1 MKPETN
7 SRPLVLLDVDGV
19 INDLNR
25 LRRGHDRSDTHTTL
39 TSNGFRVVVPDYM
52 PVLIQ
57 WLCSVADVHW
67 CTTWRHRANDE
78 IATHL
83 GIPALPVVD
92 DGTDDR
98 HVGWKA
104 AAARD
109 LAAAALAEGRRVLWI
124 EDFYDD
130 PPVDEMP
137 FGVDFLDTASDE
149 NFELVLTVDMIPEW
163 LWVLATPSGTWGGS
177 GGGSSNDSPKAA

>member
-1 MKPETN
+1 MT
-7 SRPLVLLDVDGV
+7 SIRQLRPLVLLDVDGV
-19 INDLNR
+19 INDLKR
-25 LRRGHDRSDTHTTL
+25 LRRDSADLSTHSTL
-39 TSNGFRVVVPDYM
+39 TSNGFRVVVPTYM

-57 WLCSVADVHW
+57 WLCSVAEVHW
-67 CTTWRHRANDE
+67 CTTWRHRANDD
-78 IATHL
+78 IARHL
-83 GIPALPVVD
+83 GIPVLPVVD

-104 AAARD
+104 AAAHD

-137 FGVDFLDTASDE
+137 MGVEFLDTASDE
-149 NFELVLTVDMIPEW
+149 NFELVLTVDMIPDW
-163 LWVLATPSGTWGGS
+163 LWSLSTTHGTR
-177 GGGSSNDSPKAA
+177 GGSSSDSREAA

>member
-1 MKPETN
+1 MT
-7 SRPLVLLDVDGV
+7 SIRQLRPLVLLDVDGV
-19 INDLNR
+19 INDLNSA
-25 LRRGHDRSDTHTTL
+25 RRAATIGNELHFVSH
-39 TSNGFRVVVPDYM
+39 GFPVVMPPHM

-57 WLCSVADVHW
+57 WLCSVAEVHW
-67 CTTWRHRANDE
+67 CTTWRHRANDD
-78 IATHL
+78 IARHL
-83 GIPALPVVD
+83 GIPVLPVVD

-104 AAARD
+104 AAAHD

-137 FGVDFLDTASDE
+137 MGVEFLDTASDE
-149 NFELVLTVDMIPEW
+149 NFELVLTVDMIPDW
-163 LWVLATPSGTWGGS
+163 LWSLSTTHGTR
-177 GGGSSNDSPKAA
+177 GGSSSDSREAA

>member
-1 MKPETN
+1 MRHDPT

-19 INDLNR
+19 VNDLKG
-25 LRRGHDRSDTHTTL
+25 LRRGNADSTTHTTVI
-39 TSNGFRVVVPDYM
+39 SNGFRVVVPDYM

-57 WLCSVADVHW
+57 WLCSVAEVHW

-78 IATHL
+78 IAAHL
-83 GIPALPVVD
+83 GIAALPVVD

-124 EDFYDD
+124 EDFYDE
-130 PPVDEMP
+130 PPFDEMP
-137 FGVDFLDTASDE
+137 VGVEFLDTASDE

-163 LWVLATPSGTWGGS
+163 LWSLATPSGSW
-177 GGGSSNDSPKAA
+177 GGSSNDSPKAA